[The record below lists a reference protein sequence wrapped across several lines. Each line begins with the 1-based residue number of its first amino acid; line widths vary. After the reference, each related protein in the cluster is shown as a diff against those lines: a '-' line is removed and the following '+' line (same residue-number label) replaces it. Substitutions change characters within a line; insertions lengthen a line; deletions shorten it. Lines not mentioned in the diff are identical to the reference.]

1 MAFGAFLKTV
11 IYLVSSSLLYPVLFL
26 LVVLLVWLI
35 LYSGTFFAEWL
46 ERMRLDC
53 SSPESLPDRIK
64 AGQIEYILSHRVK
77 KYVSRLKNVL
87 GSSEVS
93 EEKIENL
100 LQDTNL
106 NTWKSLDRLRIFVR
120 VAPGL
125 GLIGTLI
132 PMGTGLAALGQGDMS
147 KLTSDLVIA
156 FTTTVVG
163 LALGLLAF
171 FFYTYKRR
179 WLEEDIKNI
188 ELATEVLSNALATHD
203 LEQQADNNDVVRDKS
218 NSSAWA
224 KAVNY

>member
-1 MAFGAFLKTV
+1 MDFGAFLKTI

-46 ERMRLDC
+46 ERWRLDGG
-53 SSPESLPDRIK
+53 SPERLPDNIK
-64 AGQIEYILSHRVK
+64 AGQIGNALSHRVK
-77 KYVSRLKNVL
+77 KYISKLNNVL
-87 GSSEVS
+87 SSSEVS

-100 LQDTNL
+100 LQDTTL

-188 ELATEVLSNALATHD
+188 ELATEILSNAHPPAAAA
-203 LEQQADNNDVVRDKS
+203 EQTYVEDNVKDKS
-218 NSSAWA
+218 NSSALA
-224 KAVNY
+224 KAINY